1 MSLNPQNSKQLG
13 LWTTTSLVV
22 GGMIGSGIFSIP
34 TALAPYGGIS
44 LIGWGV
50 AATGAFILAQVL
62 SKLSKVIPANGG
74 PYAYSREAFGGLTA
88 FIVAWGYWISIWA
101 TNAAIT
107 ITFVSYLSVFIPA
120 LAENNLLSGL
130 AGMLTLWLLTA
141 INSHSI
147 KSAGKLQ
154 LVSTVL
160 KIIPILIIAIAGF
173 FFFQA
178 EHFSPFNLSDSS
190 SLKAITIT
198 TAFCLFAFMGLE
210 AATIPAGN
218 IKNPKKTIPRATLM
232 GTGVVTLIYVI
243 SSVSLF
249 GILPPDQLTTSV
261 APYSDAAAN
270 LWGENARYFIAAG
283 ACISAFG
290 ALNGW
295 ILIQGQL
302 PLAMAGDRLL
312 PKIFGKTN
320 KNNTPSFGIIVSSII
335 VTLLLLFNQS
345 KGLNNLYAFVLLLT
359 AVTVLISYVMSAAA
373 FTYFSWNSKFGFTA
387 TLRNMTLGITAILF
401 SIWMFI
407 GSGLEANLWGFG
419 GVALGLPIY
428 YWSKRKKNQ

>member
-1 MSLNPQNSKQLG
+1 MSLKPQNTKQLG
-13 LWTTTSLVV
+13 LWTATSLVV
-22 GGMIGSGIFSIP
+22 GSMIGSGIFSIP

-44 LIGWGV
+44 LVGWGV
-50 AATGAFILAQVL
+50 AAAGAFIMAQVL

-74 PYAYSREAFGGLTA
+74 PYAYSREAFGNLTA

-130 AGMLTLWLLTA
+130 AGLLTLWLLTA
-141 INSHSI
+141 INSRNI
-147 KSAGKLQ
+147 KTAGRLQ
-154 LVSTVL
+154 LVSTIL
-160 KIIPILIIAIAGF
+160 KIIPILTITIAGF
-173 FFFQA
+173 FFFQVD
-178 EHFSPFNLSDSS
+178 HFTPLNLSDGS

-218 IKNPKKTIPRATLM
+218 IKNPKKTIPRATLI
-232 GTGVVTLIYVI
+232 GTCVVTLVYVL
-243 SSVSLF
+243 SSISLF
-249 GILPPDQLTTSV
+249 GILPADQLSTSV

-270 LWGENARYFIAAG
+270 LWGESARYFIAAG

-312 PKIFGKTN
+312 PKAFGKTN

-335 VTLLLLFNQS
+335 VTLLLVSNQS

-359 AVTVLISYVMSAAA
+359 AVTTLISYVTSAAA
-373 FTYFSWNSKFGFTA
+373 FTYFSWKNKFGFSLTIKN
-387 TLRNMTLGITAILF
+387 LTLGIIATLF

-419 GVALGLPIY
+419 GVAAGLPIY
-428 YWSKRKKNQ
+428 FWSKRKKRI

>member
-1 MSLNPQNSKQLG
+1 MSSKHEKSKQLG
-13 LWTTTSLVV
+13 LWTVTSLVV

-44 LIGWGV
+44 LIGWAV
-50 AATGAFILAQVL
+50 SAAGALFMAKVL

-74 PYAYSREAFGGLTA
+74 PYAYSKEAFGELTA

-120 LAENNLLSGL
+120 LAENTVL
-130 AGMLTLWLLTA
+130 ATVAGFLTLWLLTA
-141 INSHSI
+141 LNSHSI
-147 KSAGKLQ
+147 KSAGNLQ
-154 LVSTVL
+154 LVSTIL
-160 KIIPILIIAIAGF
+160 KVIPIIIITIAGF

-178 EHFSPFNLSDSS
+178 DHFSPFNLSESS

-218 IKNPKKTIPRATLM
+218 IKNPKKTIPRATIL
-232 GTGVVTLIYVI
+232 GTVIVTIIYI
-243 SSVSLF
+243 LSSISLF
-249 GILPPDQLTTSV
+249 GILPPDQLSTSV
-261 APYSDAAAN
+261 APYGDAAAN
-270 LWGENARYFIAAG
+270 LWGENARYLIAGG

-290 ALNGW
+290 ALNAW
-295 ILIQGQL
+295 ILLQGQL
-302 PLAMAGDRLL
+302 PLAMASDGLL
-312 PKIFGKTN
+312 PKAFGK
-320 KNNTPSFGIIVSSII
+320 KNRNDTPSFGIIVSSII
-335 VTLLLLFNQS
+335 TTLLLVANQS

-359 AVTVLISYVMSAAA
+359 TVTVLISYAASALA
-373 FTYFSWNSKFGFTA
+373 FLHFSLKNKLGFTS
-387 TLRNMTLGITAILF
+387 TLRNLALGTVATAF

-428 YWSKRKKNQ
+428 FWNKRKKRK